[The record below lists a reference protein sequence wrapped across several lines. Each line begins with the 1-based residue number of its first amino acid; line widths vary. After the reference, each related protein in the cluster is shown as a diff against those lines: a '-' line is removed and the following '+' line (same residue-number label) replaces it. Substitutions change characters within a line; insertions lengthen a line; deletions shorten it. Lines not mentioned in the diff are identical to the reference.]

1 MSCSLYRYTE
11 ECDGQ
16 VCVGD
21 CDLCDHCPDTE
32 ENKEWERAVDEL
44 YGRIMTGN
52 FVGHCPPPKKEE
64 SE

>member
-21 CDLCDHCPDTE
+21 CDLCDYFPDE
-32 ENKEWERAVDEL
+32 EEQEIKEVADGL
-44 YGRIMTGN
+44 FGKIMTGN